1 MKTQLL
7 PAVLTAIVAVSSCTT
22 EDYYRSANRSAELL
36 MPGSDRIDTIK
47 TGSASKDSTIIL
59 TVTAADENGNMNLL
73 TTFADGGKTEILN
86 RMDDGDN
93 EAIESIELLK
103 ERYNFTRQI
112 EFSPAVDGRHTINV
126 RVRDDFGNVT
136 SMEKLVY
143 SFTNMPPKVKV
154 AHSAERINFETVR
167 HISDYSKS
175 FDRDSMWGGNIDS
188 LFLLFKSTADKNI
201 FGEDIEHPGKNL
213 PLALKV
219 SDYDPNDQGL
229 VHISKYVIHYE
240 LYDGDEGYFNNI
252 YMWVKD
258 NEGMP
263 SDTVHISIGHVENS
277 IARQEYEER

>member
-7 PAVLTAIVAVSSCTT
+7 PAVLTALVAVSSCTT

-136 SMEKLVY
+136 SLEKLVY
-143 SFTNMPPKVKV
+143 SFTNMRPKLKV
-154 AHSAERINFETVR
+154 AYYAERFDFESVS
-167 HISDYSKS
+167 HFVDFSKS
-175 FDRDSMWGGNIDS
+175 FDRDSIWGGDIDS
-188 LFLLFKSTADKNI
+188 LFILYRSTADKNI
-201 FGEDIEHPGKNL
+201 TGENIEYGY
-213 PLALKV
+213 AFKV
-219 SDYDPNDQGL
+219 SDYDPDNSGF
-229 VHISKYVIHYE
+229 VHTHKFTIHDR
-240 LYDGDEGYFNNI
+240 LHDGEEGYYSDI
-252 YMWVKD
+252 YVWVKD
-258 NEGMP
+258 NENMP
-263 SDTVHISIGHVENS
+263 SDTVHISTGHVDNS
-277 IARQEYEER
+277 IARKEYEGK